1 MARSVTVRG
10 AVARRSRQTLGAME
24 TTVWNTIVSAL
35 SHPSVAACVEAAARL
50 QAEAGTEDIPNLLA
64 LLESDDFFIREA
76 AAWPLAE
83 LTGPTVLP
91 ELLSAYQRGFDEGH
105 DNDGFTAALLE
116 IPALHPKEAKLAL
129 ERIAKSTEEPMRGL
143 AHWLL
148 EFCEAENQRNDGG
161 A

>member
-1 MARSVTVRG
+1 
-10 AVARRSRQTLGAME
+10 ME
-24 TTVWNTIVSAL
+24 ATAWSTIVSAL
-35 SHPSVAACVEAAARL
+35 SDPTVSTCVEAAARL
-50 QAEAGTEDIPNLLA
+50 QAEAGSEDIPNLLV
-64 LLESDDFFIREA
+64 LLESDDFFVREA

-83 LTGPTVLP
+83 LAGPTVLP

-116 IPALHPKEAKLAL
+116 IPAFHSKEARPSL
-129 ERIAKSTEEPMRGL
+129 ERIVESTEEPMRGH

-148 EFCEAENQRNDGG
+148 EFCKAENQTNGRD